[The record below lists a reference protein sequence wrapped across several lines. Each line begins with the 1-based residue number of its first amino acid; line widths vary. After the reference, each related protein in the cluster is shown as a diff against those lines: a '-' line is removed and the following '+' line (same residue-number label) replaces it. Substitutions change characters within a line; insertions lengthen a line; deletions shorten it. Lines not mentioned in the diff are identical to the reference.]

1 MEKLH
6 TEIGNQVKDQA
17 KVYKKHYLCMT
28 LRVTISYTNLP
39 INRYKHITFKETL
52 SQRPNKPY

>member
-6 TEIGNQVKDQA
+6 TEIGNQVKYQA
-17 KVYKKHYLCMT
+17 KVYKKNYLCMT

-52 SQRPNKPY
+52 SQ